1 MIHLYSGDG
10 KGKTSIATGM
20 AVRAVGAGRKVV
32 LARFMKGGESA
43 ELAPLKKL
51 GVRVIEAEKEFPF
64 YNQMTEAE
72 KAEITVCHNRIL
84 AEVLGDRGTVL
95 LVPPSGGTKEPSPCP
110 PSSLVILDE
119 ITYPVSYGLIDVNAL
134 KAFLAHIP
142 EGVELVMTGRNP
154 ADFLIEAADYHTELV
169 KKAHP
174 YDKGIQARYG
184 IEF

>member
-20 AVRAVGAGRKVV
+20 AVRAAGAGRSVT

-64 YNQMTEAE
+64 FSQMTEAE
-72 KAEITVCHNRIL
+72 KAEITTCHDRIL
-84 AEVLGDRGTVL
+84 AEVEQAVL
-95 LVPPSGGTKEPSPCP
+95 APVESGQ
-110 PSSLVILDE
+110 LIILDE
-119 ITYPVSYGLIDVNAL
+119 ITYPVSFGLIDIDKL
-134 KAFLAHIP
+134 KALLANVS
-142 EGVELVMTGRNP
+142 EQVELVMTGRNP
-154 ADFLIEAADYHTELV
+154 ADFLIEAADYHTELL
-169 KKAHP
+169 KIAHP